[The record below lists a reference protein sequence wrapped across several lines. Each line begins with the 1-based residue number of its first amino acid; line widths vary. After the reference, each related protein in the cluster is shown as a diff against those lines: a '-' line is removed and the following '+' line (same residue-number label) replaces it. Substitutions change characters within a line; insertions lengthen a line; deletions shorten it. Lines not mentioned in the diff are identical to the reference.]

1 MKVVALFTSF
11 FICGFVIYMS
21 ELPTQKV
28 YDCRYATYPM
38 AVDVPQQVIHECRKR
53 NLT

>member
-1 MKVVALFTSF
+1 MIYVAFFLST
-11 FICGFVIYMS
+11 FICGFVVYLA

-28 YDCRYATYPM
+28 YDCRYVTYPM
-38 AVDVPQQVIHECRKR
+38 AVDVPQKVINECRKR